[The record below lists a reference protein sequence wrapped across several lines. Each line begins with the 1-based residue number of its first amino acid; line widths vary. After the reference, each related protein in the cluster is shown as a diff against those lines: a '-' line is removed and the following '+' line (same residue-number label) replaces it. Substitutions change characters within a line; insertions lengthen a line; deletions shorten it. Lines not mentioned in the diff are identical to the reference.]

1 MRTAASLFVTCLFLT
16 AALVWQAG
24 CNPDVGLD
32 DPLRPKADLQ
42 VVGFS
47 PVFLQPTEIPTGG
60 SVTSRTE
67 TTVTSRPET
76 RLVVPNSTV
85 QVRVNNGVSTLI
97 TSYSVAYT
105 FQRAGNPSTGLALY
119 GGPLNVFI
127 DAPPMTTTIQTD
139 SSATGGTA
147 DTATNATAT
156 PTEFAIDILSDEAE
170 GMLANN
176 PNLLVANITF
186 FCEDVNGHRFIVPAA
201 MTLSSESLISG
212 Q

>member
-42 VVGFS
+42 VIGFT
-47 PVFLQPTEIPTGG
+47 PGFLQPTEIPTGG
-60 SVTSRTE
+60 SVTSRTD

-76 RLVVPNSTV
+76 RLVVPNAKI
-85 QVRVNNGVSTLI
+85 QVRVNNGVSALI

-105 FQRAGNPSTGLALY
+105 FQRSGNPNTGLALY

-127 DAPPMTTTIQTD
+127 DAPAMPQSI
-139 SSATGGTA
+139 ATGTTESTGTG
-147 DTATNATAT
+147 ATSDFL
-156 PTEFAIDILSDEAE
+156 EFAVDILSDEAE

-176 PNLLVANITF
+176 PNLLVANLTL
-186 FCEDVNGHRFIVPAA
+186 FCEDVNGHRFTVPAA
-201 MTLSSESLISG
+201 MTLSSEALVSG

>member
-1 MRTAASLFVTCLFLT
+1 MRTAASLFLTCLFLT

-42 VVGFS
+42 IVGFS
-47 PVFLQPTEIPTGG
+47 PVFLQPTEVPTGG

-76 RLVVPNSTV
+76 RLVVANTTV
-85 QVRVNNGVSTLI
+85 KARVNNGVSTLI

-105 FQRAGNPSTGLALY
+105 FQRSGNPSTGLALY

-127 DAPPMTTTIQTD
+127 DAAPMPTTIKTD
-139 SSATGGTA
+139 TGGGEA
-147 DTATNATAT
+147 ASGDTVA
-156 PTEFAIDILSDEAE
+156 PTEFAIDVLSEEAE

-176 PNLLVANITF
+176 PNLLIANITF

-201 MTLSSESLISG
+201 MTLSSEALVSG